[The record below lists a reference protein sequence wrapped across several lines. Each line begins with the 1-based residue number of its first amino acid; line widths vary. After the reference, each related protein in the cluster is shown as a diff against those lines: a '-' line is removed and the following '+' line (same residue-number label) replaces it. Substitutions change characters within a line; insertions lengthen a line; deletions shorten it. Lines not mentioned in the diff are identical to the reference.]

1 MIGVRVL
8 RAVALATGAIGGLSG
23 AAYGLLTEQSRRARR
38 VIGVPEAPPLRAD
51 GVYLPDGSG
60 PLTADDPAV
69 GGRPLTFA
77 VLGDSSAA
85 GVGVDAPEELPGVL
99 LTLGLAAEAERP
111 VRLVTHAVSGATTR
125 ELPGQVDAAL
135 VEPPDLALVIIGA
148 NDVTTKLSVRT
159 SAELLGE
166 QVGRLRAA
174 GVEVV
179 VGTCPDL
186 GAIRP
191 IPQPLRS
198 VARTWSLAL
207 ARAQRRT
214 VEAAGG
220 HPVPLAD
227 LLSPEFLT
235 RPAELFSTDQFHPS
249 AAGYAAAREVLLPT
263 LCVAASLWT
272 GPVPVAP
279 TRSAAAEAR
288 RPTARIVS
296 RLNRALRRA
305 EAARFSDG
313 APGAKGAVGAV
324 GTVGTVG
331 TVGVDG

>member
-1 MIGVRVL
+1 ML
-8 RAVALATGAIGGLSG
+8 RTVAFATGALGGLSG

-38 VIGVPEAPPLRAD
+38 VIGVPETPPLRAD

-60 PLTADDPAV
+60 PFAPDDTDNADNAAAA
-69 GGRPLTFA
+69 GTPLTFA

-99 LTLGLAAEAERP
+99 LALGLAAEAERP
-111 VRLVTHAVSGATTR
+111 VRLVTHAISGATTR

-148 NDVTTKLSVRT
+148 NDVTTQLSVRT

-166 QVGRLRAA
+166 QVARLRAA
-174 GVEVV
+174 GVSVV

-214 VEAAGG
+214 VAAAGG
-220 HPVPLAD
+220 QPVPLAD

-249 AAGYAAAREVLLPT
+249 AAGYAAAREVLLPA
-263 LCVAASLWT
+263 LCVAAAVWS
-272 GPVPVAP
+272 GPVPAAP
-279 TRSAAAEAR
+279 ARSATAEAR

-305 EAARFSDG
+305 EAARP
-313 APGAKGAVGAV
+313 AE
-324 GTVGTVG
+324 
-331 TVGVDG
+331 GVAAE